1 MIAAYFMMVFY
12 NITRHHKAYMLR
24 GAPPITPQC
33 GFPNRKVAFCG
44 FPNGKIANFRHLYP
58 LFCQKTSTFRH
69 LYPLFCQK
77 TSIFG
82 LVDSQTAYF
91 GQIVDSQIGFWTN
104 FQKWGVND
112 LEIPENLNMYALTSF
127 FRLIFAETWPKK
139 FPKIC
144 LPGCSSGNILTKNLP
159 TLLTF
164 YFILLLFYLSFSLK
178 RAQKISKNMFA
189 GIFFRDQKHLT
200 KQFLAP

>member
-1 MIAAYFMMVFY
+1 
-12 NITRHHKAYMLR
+12 MLR

-44 FPNGKIANFRHLYP
+44 FPNGKIAN
-58 LFCQKTSTFRH
+58 FRH

-112 LEIPENLNMYALTSF
+112 LEIPENLNMYVDKSGNMYHVAQSEPTQSNSLTSQYQV
-127 FRLIFAETWPKK
+127 E
-139 FPKIC
+139 
-144 LPGCSSGNILTKNLP
+144 ILDFST
-159 TLLTF
+159 
-164 YFILLLFYLSFSLK
+164 YF
-178 RAQKISKNMFA
+178 
-189 GIFFRDQKHLT
+189 
-200 KQFLAP
+200 